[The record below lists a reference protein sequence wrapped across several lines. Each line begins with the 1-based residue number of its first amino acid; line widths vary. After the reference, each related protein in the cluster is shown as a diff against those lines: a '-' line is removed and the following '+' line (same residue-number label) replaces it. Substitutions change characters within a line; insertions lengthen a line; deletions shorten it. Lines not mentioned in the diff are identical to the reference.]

1 MIIEWCRPHFGEPG
15 DLSFFYIALE
25 EPGSTGDKWG
35 TPFPYAREI
44 SCMGMPQAMLMVRE
58 TPSLLTRGAVE
69 PRVGLLRK
77 TKTGEGGKGFWWVLE
92 GEKRKGR
99 KRKEEEGGVA
109 DHQVRRPW
117 AWTASAWMFCFILYW
132 FLSIVCYLFDW
143 TCLFAYDALF
153 FFYPCGYSCSS
164 FCKWWY
170 PSLGLGLTFNSYFE
184 AIPFVPPV
192 LISFNIPEMWFF
204 LFKDFLGPDFP
215 ILFLSTFTPP
225 VYLFTYNWLWSIMVY
240 VSSLEELR
248 VWTVVTKI
256 FTPNNILRN
265 TLSSW
270 LISGKDRLIKC
281 FALAEM
287 HEAAITP
294 HQKAVVS

>member
-1 MIIEWCRPHFGEPG
+1 MGAPFSLRPGNQLHGH
-15 DLSFFYIALE
+15 
-25 EPGSTGDKWG
+25 GS
-35 TPFPYAREI
+35 R
-44 SCMGMPQAMLMVRE
+44 SCWWSE

-132 FLSIVCYLFDW
+132 FLSMSVICLIEPVYLHMMLCFSFILVDTLVLPSVSGGIPLWVWVWRSIVILKHFRLSHLFW
-143 TCLFAYDALF
+143 SRSTFQK
-153 FFYPCGYSCSS
+153 CG
-164 FCKWWY
+164 
-170 PSLGLGLTFNSYFE
+170 
-184 AIPFVPPV
+184 
-192 LISFNIPEMWFF
+192 FF

-240 VSSLEELR
+240 VSSLEELG

-270 LISGKDRLIKC
+270 LISGKDRSIKC
-281 FALAEM
+281 FALAETR
-287 HEAAITP
+287 EAAITP
-294 HQKAVVS
+294 HQKAVVG